1 MEPTATAAAAAV
13 TAATTAENINPIV
26 RAFNEGGFV
35 MYIILVI
42 AALTLFVIIE
52 RFLALKSL
60 RVDKKEFA
68 DQVFRMI
75 ISGDLRQAISY
86 CDSRPA
92 PLSSTV
98 KAGLVQALNKRPDE
112 EIQVA
117 MDAAVMREMPKLEGW
132 TSFLAVFGNIS
143 VLAGLLGTIIGMI
156 GAFRAVS
163 SADPATKATLL
174 SQGISHALNCTGFG
188 LGVSIAAIIFYGLFQ
203 HMIQKAEN
211 DMVETSMSLMNLVAA
226 NRDKM
231 KD

>member
-1 MEPTATAAAAAV
+1 MEPTAAVVATADNV
-13 TAATTAENINPIV
+13 NPIV
-26 RAFNEGGFV
+26 RAFTEGGSV
-35 MYIILVI
+35 MYVIAFVAVLTLILV
-42 AALTLFVIIE
+42 VE
-52 RFLALKSL
+52 RFMTLKSL

-75 ISGDLRQAISY
+75 IGGDIRQAISF
-86 CDSRPA
+86 CDSRPT
-92 PLSSTV
+92 PLANTV
-98 KAGLVQALNKRPDE
+98 KAGLVGALNKRPDE

-143 VLAGLLGTIIGMI
+143 VLAGLLGTILGMI
-156 GAFRAVS
+156 GSFRAVS

-188 LGVSIAAIIFYGLFQ
+188 LSVSIVAIVAYGLFQ
-203 HMIQKAEN
+203 HMIQKSEN
-211 DMVETSMSLMNLVAA
+211 EMIETSMSLMNLVAA

>member
-1 MEPTATAAAAAV
+1 MEPTAATTAIAAANA
-13 TAATTAENINPIV
+13 AENINPIV

-35 MYIILVI
+35 MYVILVI
-42 AALTLFVIIE
+42 AALTVFLIIE
-52 RFLALKSL
+52 RFMALKSL
-60 RVDKKEFA
+60 RVEKKEFS

-75 ISGDLRQAISY
+75 ISGDIRQAISF

-92 PLSSTV
+92 PLSNTV
-98 KAGLVQALNKRPDE
+98 KAGLVQAMNKRPDE

-117 MDAAVMREMPKLEGW
+117 MDAAVMREMPRLEGW
-132 TSFLAVFGNIS
+132 TAFLAVFGNIS
-143 VLAGLLGTIIGMI
+143 VLAGLLGTIFGMI

-188 LGVSIAAIIFYGLFQ
+188 LSVSIAAIIFYGLFQ

-211 DMVETSMSLMNLVAA
+211 EMVETSMSLLNLVAS

-231 KD
+231 RD